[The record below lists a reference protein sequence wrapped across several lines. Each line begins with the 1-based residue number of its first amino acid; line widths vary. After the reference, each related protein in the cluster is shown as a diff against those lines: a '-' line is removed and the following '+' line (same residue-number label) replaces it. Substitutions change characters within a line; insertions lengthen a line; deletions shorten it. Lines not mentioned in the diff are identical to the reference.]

1 MVMKILKRND
11 QTPLPIN
18 DIDRLHYY
26 QKEKVTSMANNV
38 ANASS
43 SKKEDYSNEAWIIV
57 TPAKPLLRDL
67 IFLTTICG
75 SAAFLSPPH
84 VSM

>member
-11 QTPLPIN
+11 QTSLPIN
-18 DIDRLHYY
+18 DIDRLHYC

-57 TPAKPLLRDL
+57 IPVKPLFRGLL
-67 IFLTTICG
+67 F
-75 SAAFLSPPH
+75 F
-84 VSM
+84 

>member
-1 MVMKILKRND
+1 MTSTGL
-11 QTPLPIN
+11 
-18 DIDRLHYY
+18 RLHYC

-57 TPAKPLLRDL
+57 IPVKPLFRGLL
-67 IFLTTICG
+67 F
-75 SAAFLSPPH
+75 F
-84 VSM
+84 

>member
-11 QTPLPIN
+11 RTSLPIN
-18 DIDRLHYY
+18 DIDRLHYC

-57 TPAKPLLRDL
+57 IPVKPLFRGLL
-67 IFLTTICG
+67 F
-75 SAAFLSPPH
+75 F
-84 VSM
+84 